1 MSKPLTFLCVATF
14 YKGIDFIRTLKALGN
29 NVLVITKK
37 SLEHDPWPRESIDE
51 FFYLEHDNN
60 SPENMAILLE
70 GLAWVM
76 RSRKIDRIVSLDDFD
91 VEKAAFLREEF
102 RIPGMGQT
110 TAKYFRD
117 KLAMRMR
124 AAEAGIPVPAF
135 SAVFNDDEVNQYLNT
150 VPGPWVIKPRSEA
163 SAIGIKKVHT
173 AQDAWRILHETG
185 AERHL
190 FLIEQYKPGDVYH
203 SDAISNDGKT
213 VFCRVSRYLA
223 PPLDVAQGGGVFRTH
238 TVEFGGEEDRA
249 LQQLTSQVMD
259 AFGMRYS
266 ASHTEFI
273 RCHEDGKYYFLE
285 TSSRVGGAHIAEMVE
300 MSSGINLW
308 TEWAKVEVAQANGTT
323 YALPPSHNTYAG
335 LVVSLSR
342 YTHPDYSPFQEPELV
357 WRLQKDQHIGM
368 IVTSDRRERIL
379 ELLDYYTRRIFEEYH
394 ASLPPKEKALH

>member
-14 YKGIDFIRTLKALGN
+14 YKGVDFIRAAKALGA

-37 SLEHDPWPRESIDE
+37 SLEHEDWPRDCIDE

-60 SPENMAILLE
+60 SPENMDMIRE
-70 GLAWVM
+70 GLAYVM
-76 RSRKIDRIVSLDDFD
+76 RSRKIDRVVSLDDFD

-124 AAEAGIPVPAF
+124 AQEAGIPVPAF

-163 SAIGIKKVHT
+163 SAIGIKKVYH
-173 AQDAWRILHETG
+173 AHDAWQVLHEIG
-185 AERHL
+185 SERHL
-190 FLIEQYKPGDVYH
+190 FLIEQFKPGDVYH
-203 SDAISNDGKT
+203 ADSISNEGKT
-213 VFCRVSRYLA
+213 QFCRVSRYLA

-238 TVEFGGEEDRA
+238 TVEFGGEEDKA
-249 LQQLTSQVMD
+249 LQLLTAQVMD

-285 TSSRVGGAHIAEMVE
+285 TSCRVGGAHISEMVE
-300 MSSGINLW
+300 FSSGINLW
-308 TEWAKVEVAQANGTT
+308 AEWAKVEYAQATGGSYTM
-323 YALPPSHNTYAG
+323 PPAKNLYAG

-342 YTHPDYSPFQEPELV
+342 YTHPDYSSFQDPELA
-357 WRLQKDQHIGM
+357 WRLKKNQHIGL
-368 IVTSDRRERIL
+368 IITSDHRERVL
-379 ELLDYYTRRIFEEYH
+379 ELLDNYTRRIFEEFH
-394 ASLPPKEKALH
+394 ASLPPKEKALS

>member
-14 YKGIDFIRTLKALGN
+14 FKGADFIRTAKALGA
-29 NVLVITKK
+29 NVFVITKK
-37 SLEHDPWPRESIDE
+37 SLEHEAWPRECIDE

-60 SPENMAILLE
+60 TPDNMDILRE
-70 GLAWVM
+70 GLAYVM
-76 RSRKIDRIVSLDDFD
+76 RSRKIDRVVSLDDFD

-124 AAEAGIPVPAF
+124 AQDAGIPVPAF
-135 SAVFNDDEVNQYLNT
+135 SAVFNDEEVNHYLNT

-163 SAIGIKKVHT
+163 SAIGIKKVHH
-173 AQDAWRILHETG
+173 AHDAWQVLHEIG
-185 AERHL
+185 SERHL
-190 FLIEQYKPGDVYH
+190 FLIEQFKPGDVYH
-203 SDAISNDGKT
+203 ADAISNEGKT
-213 VFCRVSRYLA
+213 LFCRVSRYLA

-238 TVEFGGEEDRA
+238 TVEFGGEEDKA
-249 LQQLTSQVMD
+249 LQLLTAQVME

-285 TSSRVGGAHIAEMVE
+285 TSCRVGGAHISEMVE
-300 MSSGINLW
+300 FSSGINLW
-308 TEWAKVEVAQANGTT
+308 SEWAKVEYAQATGGSYTI
-323 YALPPSHNTYAG
+323 PPAKNLYAG

-342 YTHPDYSPFQEPELV
+342 YTHPDYSSFQDAELA
-357 WRLQKDQHIGM
+357 WRLIKDQHIGL
-368 IVTSDRRERIL
+368 IITSDNRERVL
-379 ELLDYYTRRIFEEYH
+379 ELLDNYTRRIFEEFH
-394 ASLPPKEKALH
+394 ASLPPKEKALS